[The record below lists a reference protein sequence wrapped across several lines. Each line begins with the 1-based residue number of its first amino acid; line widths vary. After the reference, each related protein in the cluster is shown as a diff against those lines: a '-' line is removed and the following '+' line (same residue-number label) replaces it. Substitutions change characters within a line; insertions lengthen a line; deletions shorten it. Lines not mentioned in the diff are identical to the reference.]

1 MLSPSVLGGV
11 RAAGLGAVTLG
22 ALGVEQVHEG
32 LSPEDERHQVFQWHM
47 RRWARALMH
56 VFGVETLVQGEVA
69 RPTGA
74 RLVVANHRSPLDIT
88 ALLGLFGGCVLS
100 RADLADWPVLGV
112 AARKAGTI
120 FVDRSDGA
128 SGARAIRNIRA
139 RLKDG
144 HTVIVFP
151 EGGSFAGDEVRPLK
165 GGAFAAIRGLDVEIV
180 PVGIAYNP
188 GVEFVNETFGRRLSS
203 FDIMENGD
211 LTNRVTV
218 AEFGH
223 GVFPDGLT
231 FDVDGGIWITS
242 IVSNRVIRVAPD
254 GSSQSVEIEDSDPDH
269 VLAVEDA
276 FQADVMTKE
285 HLATISSQRMKNIS
299 SLAFGG
305 SRLDRIHLGCLLD
318 DRIYICHSP
327 VQGHP
332 PSHWHFEGPRLL

>member
-1 MLSPSVLGGV
+1 M
-11 RAAGLGAVTLG
+11 
-22 ALGVEQVHEG
+22 
-32 LSPEDERHQVFQWHM
+32 
-47 RRWARALMH
+47 
-56 VFGVETLVQGEVA
+56 
-69 RPTGA
+69 
-74 RLVVANHRSPLDIT
+74 
-88 ALLGLFGGCVLS
+88 VLS
-100 RADLADWPVLGV
+100 SCLPTRIHLDDNLE
-112 AARKAGTI
+112 RK
-120 FVDRSDGA
+120 RS
-128 SGARAIRNIRA
+128 
-139 RLKDG
+139 RL
-144 HTVIVFP
+144 
-151 EGGSFAGDEVRPLK
+151 
-165 GGAFAAIRGLDVEIV
+165 
-180 PVGIAYNP
+180 
-188 GVEFVNETFGRRLSS
+188 FVNETFGRRLSS

-318 DRIYICHSP
+318 DRIYICPSP